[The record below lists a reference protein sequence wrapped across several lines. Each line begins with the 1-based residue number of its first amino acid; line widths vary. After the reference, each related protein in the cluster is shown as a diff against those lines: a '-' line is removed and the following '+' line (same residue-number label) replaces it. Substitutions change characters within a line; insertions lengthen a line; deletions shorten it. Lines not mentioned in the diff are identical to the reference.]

1 VYALETK
8 TKKVTSFAIGSRT
21 NKTLNTVL
29 QTLKIAEAKTIYTDG
44 LKNYLYLIDKKIH
57 CTKRFST
64 NHIERKNLTI
74 RTHLKRLNRRTI
86 CFSKSKTILRA
97 ILKIYLWA

>member
-1 VYALETK
+1 MKRILTIADAIALPAVSKCKSYEVDEMRSYIKHKKKLIWIVYALETK

-44 LKNYLYLIDKKIH
+44 LKNY
-57 CTKRFST
+57 
-64 NHIERKNLTI
+64 
-74 RTHLKRLNRRTI
+74 
-86 CFSKSKTILRA
+86 A
-97 ILKIYLWA
+97 I